1 MARIKEVY
9 FFRHNMKTEKS
20 NILRD
25 IVGRVWAFW
34 GILAFIITF
43 LIIFIPSMLT
53 WLIPGRTGQAIFIG
67 IARVWMNTWLFLI
80 ASPLK
85 ISGKKNFKKGK
96 QYIVT
101 FNHNSLMDVPLSCP
115 YVPGPNKTIAK
126 SSFTRIPLFG
136 FYYMKGSVLVDRKSE
151 RSRKRSFDKMKEVL
165 REGMHML
172 IYPEGTRNRS
182 NEPLKKF
189 HDGAFKL
196 AEVTGHDIIPAVLF
210 NTRKALPLH
219 KKFFLWPTK
228 LELRFLEEV
237 KSEGKTAEELKEEV
251 FELMKNTLILK
262 ITK

>member
-1 MARIKEVY
+1 MTTGKLNI
-9 FFRHNMKTEKS
+9 FRE
-20 NILRD
+20 IA
-25 IVGRVWAFW
+25 GRVWAFW
-34 GILAFIITF
+34 GILTFIITF

-53 WLIPGRTGQAIFIG
+53 WLMPGRRGQAIFIG
-67 IARVWMNTWLFLI
+67 ISRIWMNAWLLLI

-85 ISGKKNFKKGK
+85 VRGKQHFKKGK

-115 YVPGPNKTIAK
+115 YVPGANKTIAK
-126 SSFTRIPLFG
+126 SSFARIPLFG
-136 FYYMKGSVLVDRKSE
+136 FFYMKGSVLVDRKSE

-182 NEPLKKF
+182 NESLKKF

-210 NTRKALPLH
+210 NTKKALPLD

-228 LELRFLEEV
+228 LELHFLKEV
-237 KSEGKTAEELKEEV
+237 KSKGKTAEELKEEV
-251 FELMKNTLILK
+251 FVLMKNTLIAYNPQ
-262 ITK
+262 TP